1 MKHLLGAFLLF
12 AALPA
17 LAIPPDLAD
26 LSRQIEHFPERKDGS
41 DSARLADFF
50 HLYWE
55 ARMRQAPDLAVY
67 VGYRGLEGRIRD
79 FSHEAVAFGR
89 RLLHLELAALTSIDR
104 ARLTPAE
111 QLNYDLL
118 RRRLEQGIEGERFD
132 AYDTLLV
139 DQMGDAVLDGLQPL
153 PYMPAAT
160 VADYEHMIAL
170 MRAWPAL
177 VPEGIGWLNEGLAK
191 GITPPRVTL
200 AHVVDRVVADIKPDP
215 LQSDL
220 LIAFQRMPDSIPPA
234 ERERLRRTASD
245 VFKQQD
251 EPALRRWH
259 DYLANTYV
267 PHTRETIAVSDL
279 PDGKAYYA
287 YVLRGFTTT
296 NLTPEEIHE
305 LGQREVKRI
314 RAEMDATIAATGFKG
329 TFQQFVDTLRTDPK
343 FFYDKPEDVLAGY
356 RDIAKRVDPELT
368 KLFGRLPRLPYG
380 IKAMEGDSKTAP
392 SALYSNGTAA
402 AHRPGWMLVNTYD
415 LKARPKWGMESLFA
429 HEGVPGH
436 HLQYSLVEEL
446 GELPEWRKWDV
457 YPVFSEGWGLYA
469 ESLGYEL
476 GLYKDPYSKFGALN
490 NEIWRAMRLVLDTG
504 IHTKGWTRQ
513 QAIEYCRA
521 NSAKTEREIENEV
534 DRYIV
539 QPGQVPC
546 YKIGELKIRE
556 LRRYAEKT
564 LGAQFDVRAFHDE
577 LLGVG
582 QLPLDVLEARMKAWV
597 AAVPRLTAAG
607 REPEGK

>member
-1 MKHLLGAFLLF
+1 VKNFLGALLLLL
-12 AALPA
+12 ALPA
-17 LAIPPDLAD
+17 LAIPPDLVE
-26 LSRQIEHFPERKDGS
+26 LSKQIEHFPQRKDGT

-50 HLYWE
+50 HLLWE
-55 ARMRQAPDLAVY
+55 AHMRQAPSLAVY
-67 VGYRGLEGRIRD
+67 VGYRGLEGRIPD
-79 FSHEAVAFGR
+79 FSHEFVAFGR
-89 RLLHLELAALTSIDR
+89 RLVHLELAALTSIDR

-118 RRRLEQGIEGERFD
+118 RRRIEQGIEGERFD

-153 PYMPAAT
+153 LYMPAND
-160 VADYEHMIAL
+160 VADYEHMIVL

-200 AHVVDRVVADIKPDP
+200 AHVADRVVADIKPDP

-220 LIAFQRMPDSIPPA
+220 LIAFKRMPDSIPPA
-234 ERERLRRTASD
+234 ERERLRRTAAD
-245 VFKQQD
+245 VFKQQV

-267 PHTRETIAVSDL
+267 PRTRETIAVGDL
-279 PDGKAYYA
+279 PDGKAFYA
-287 YVLRGFTTT
+287 YMLRQSTTT
-296 NLTPEEIHE
+296 NLTAEEIHE
-305 LGQREVKRI
+305 LGLREVKRI

-329 TFQQFVDTLRTDPK
+329 TFQQFADVLRTDPK

-380 IKAMEGDSKTAP
+380 IKPMEGDSKTAP

-436 HLQYSLVEEL
+436 HLQYSLVEEI

-504 IHTKGWTRQ
+504 IHSKGWTRQ
-513 QAIEYCRA
+513 QAIEYCRV

-564 LGAQFDVRAFHDE
+564 LGPKFDVRAFHDQV
-577 LLGVG
+577 LGVG
-582 QLPLDVLEARMKAWV
+582 QLPLDLLEARIKAWV

-607 REPEGK
+607 REPGGQ